1 MVSVVIPT
9 HNRAEMVSRAIR
21 SALAQDYSAME
32 VIVVDDGSTDDTPAV
47 LTGFDT
53 RIRSIRFEE
62 NRGGAAAR
70 NAGIEAAKGEFVAFL
85 DSDDEWMPTK
95 TTRQAELM
103 NRSPATGAVYC
114 RLFVHDDAT
123 GTRTERFPEL
133 YTGSIRPV
141 LLSGRCP
148 HTVSLF
154 MVRRSALKEVDGF
167 DTSLRG
173 FQDTD
178 LWIRLADKWEFDA
191 VDEALVVVHEHS
203 GARVTRDVAA
213 REEALDRFLGKW
225 QEPME
230 EFMGV
235 SGIAA
240 YRRRNMAV
248 AQGALVL
255 SLVEEGKRGR
265 AIRELIQYVRMA
277 GFSNVK
283 QAIGLVLACLGGT
296 RVHSWL
302 RNAFRPGVGV
312 RVDDV

>member
-1 MVSVVIPT
+1 
-9 HNRAEMVSRAIR
+9 
-21 SALAQDYSAME
+21 ME
-32 VIVVDDGSTDDTPAV
+32 IIVVDDGSTDDTPAA
-47 LTGFDT
+47 LAGFDT
-53 RIRSIRFEE
+53 EIRSIRFEE

-70 NAGIEAAKGEFVAFL
+70 NAGIEAATGEFVAFL

-95 TTRQAELM
+95 TTRQVELIG
-103 NRSPATGAVYC
+103 RSPATGAVYC
-114 RLFVHDDAT
+114 RHFVHDDAT

-141 LLSGRCP
+141 LFTGRCP

-154 MVRRSALKEVDGF
+154 MVRRKALEEVDGF
-167 DTSLRG
+167 DASLRG

-178 LWIRLADKWEFDA
+178 LWIRLAGKWEFDA

-203 GARVTRDVAA
+203 GARITRDVAA
-213 REEALDRFLGKW
+213 REQALDGFLGKW

-235 SGIAA
+235 SGVAA

-265 AIRELIQYVRMA
+265 AIRELAQYVRIA
-277 GFSNVK
+277 GFSNLK
-283 QAIGLVLACLGGT
+283 QAIGLVLACLGGI
-296 RVHSWL
+296 RAHSWL
-302 RNAFRPGVGV
+302 RNAFRPGVG
-312 RVDDV
+312 